1 MEETM
6 KKCSILL
13 LCILIMFSGCSNQK
27 QQPQQQTITV
37 VASFYPVYILAKNI
51 TDGVKGVT
59 LENMAQP
66 QTGCLH
72 DYQLTTKD
80 RKALEKADLLLVNGA
95 GMEAFLEGVKQQYK
109 QLPVVDTSVG
119 VELLDT
125 QHHHHHHHDEEEH
138 SEKEELYNGHIWLY
152 SENALKQAENI
163 CSALC
168 QKDSKNKQQYIKN
181 LELFQQ
187 DIKNFQTQQKSQ
199 QTQQKVISFHEA
211 FDYAAE
217 EYGFTI
223 CAEVLVE
230 EEKTPS
236 AKELTQ
242 VIDLAKQQHITIFFA
257 AEDEG
262 KKYAEIIAKETG
274 GKVYL
279 LNPITTGELQKDAY
293 LKAMEQNRN
302 IIQEAIGL

>member
-1 MEETM
+1 MEDIM

-13 LCILIMFSGCSNQK
+13 LCILIVFSGCSSQK
-27 QQPQQQTITV
+27 AEQQQTITI

-51 TDGVKGVT
+51 TDGVEGIA

-109 QLPVVDTSVG
+109 QLPIVDTSVG

-125 QHHHHHHHDEEEH
+125 QHHHHHSENEH
-138 SEKEELYNGHIWLY
+138 SEEEEIYNGHIWLY

-163 CSALC
+163 CNALC
-168 QKDSKNKQQYIKN
+168 QKDSKHKQQYIQN
-181 LELFQQ
+181 LEVFQQ
-187 DIKNFQTQQKSQ
+187 NIKNFQTQQKSQ
-199 QTQQKVISFHEA
+199 QTQKKVISFHEA
-211 FDYAAE
+211 FDYVAE

-242 VIDLAKQQHITIFFA
+242 IIDLVKQQNIKIFSA

-262 KKYAEIIAKETG
+262 KKYAEMIAKETG

-279 LNPITTGELQKDAY
+279 LNAITTGELQKDAY
-293 LKAMEQNRN
+293 LEAMEQNRN
-302 IIQEAIGL
+302 VIQEAMSL